1 MFVPRMVEIA
11 PEIILQF
18 TNLSRV
24 EFETFDPPLD
34 ALTPLTS
41 LRKLQIRNMEVQFSE
56 LVKLQQ
62 ISGIRHQ
69 RENNGGRKSRE
80 ESR

>member
-1 MFVPRMVEIA
+1 
-11 PEIILQF
+11 L
-18 TNLSRV
+18 TRV

-34 ALTPLTS
+34 ALMPLTS

-69 RENNGGRKSRE
+69 
-80 ESR
+80 